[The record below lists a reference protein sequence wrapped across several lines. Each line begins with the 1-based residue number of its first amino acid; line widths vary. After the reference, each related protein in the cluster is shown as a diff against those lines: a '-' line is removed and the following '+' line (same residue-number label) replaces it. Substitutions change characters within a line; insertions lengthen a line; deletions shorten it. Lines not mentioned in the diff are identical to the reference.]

1 MKVLKSSFSPNQ
13 FTLCKNVPVKWVI
26 DGKEM
31 NECNKVIVIPQYKLK
46 IELKEGKQ
54 IIEFT
59 PPESGVVPWSC
70 WMGMIPGTF
79 IVIDDVVPAKKD
91 EAPAAQPAGE
101 KYSAIEAYWQRFIHE
116 AKRLWQRVES
126 FYQDVWTGKQ

>member
-1 MKVLKSSFSPNQ
+1 
-13 FTLCKNVPVKWVI
+13 
-26 DGKEM
+26 M
-31 NECNKVIVIPQYKLK
+31 NECNKTIVIPQYKMK

-79 IVIDDVVPAKKD
+79 IVVDDVPSPKQD
-91 EAPAAQPAGE
+91 EAPAMPARRGE
-101 KYSAIEAYWQRFIHE
+101 ISCYRSLSAT
-116 AKRLWQRVES
+116 LCS
-126 FYQDVWTGKQ
+126 

>member
-1 MKVLKSSFSPNQ
+1 MEILKSRFSPNQ
-13 FTLCKNVPVKWVI
+13 FTLRKGIPVKWVI

-31 NECNKVIVIPQYKLK
+31 NECNKTIVIPQYKMK
-46 IELKEGKQ
+46 IELKEGSQ

-79 IVIDDVVPAKKD
+79 IVIDDVPAPKQNEVQSTGQKF
-91 EAPAAQPAGE
+91 
-101 KYSAIEAYWQRFIHE
+101 SVIEAYRQRFVQE
-116 AKRLWQRVES
+116 VRKLWRRLES
-126 FYQDVWTGKQ
+126 FYQDVWAGKY